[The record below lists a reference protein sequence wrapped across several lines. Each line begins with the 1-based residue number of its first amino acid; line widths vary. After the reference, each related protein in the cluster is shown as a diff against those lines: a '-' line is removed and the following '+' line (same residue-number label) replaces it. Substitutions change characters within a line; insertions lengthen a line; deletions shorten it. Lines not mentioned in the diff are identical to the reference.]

1 MCPEEIT
8 SYILPGFCLS
18 HTSNVYIYIYMSLV
32 YTYMRTYIY
41 IYIHI
46 YVYTTV
52 FLSRK
57 RVEYAFRLEEL
68 NP

>member
-1 MCPEEIT
+1 MGI
-8 SYILPGFCLS
+8 
-18 HTSNVYIYIYMSLV
+18 V

-41 IYIHI
+41 VYI

>member
-18 HTSNVYIYIYMSLV
+18 HTSNVYIYIYIYGYSI
-32 YTYMRTYIY
+32 YIYAYIY
-41 IYIHI
+41 IYIYI

>member
-18 HTSNVYIYIYMSLV
+18 HTSNVYIYIYMGIV
-32 YTYMRTYIY
+32 YTYMRTHIY
-41 IYIHI
+41 IYI

>member
-18 HTSNVYIYIYMSLV
+18 HTSNVYIYMGIV

-41 IYIHI
+41 VYIYA
-46 YVYTTV
+46 YTTV